1 MIELILQM
9 LQIDEFKGQ
18 SEAIDIA
25 KGKHKIQHTLKGIA
39 KQKKREKEWH
49 LRKR

>member
-9 LQIDEFKGQ
+9 LQLDEFKGQ

-25 KGKHKIQHTLKGIA
+25 KGKYKIQYSVKEIS
-39 KQKKREKEWH
+39 KQKKREKAWQ
-49 LRKR
+49 

>member
-9 LQIDEFKGQ
+9 LQLDEFKGQ

-25 KGKHKIQHTLKGIA
+25 KGKHKIQHTLKGLA
-39 KQKKREKEWH
+39 KQKKRKDAWQ
-49 LRKR
+49 

>member
-9 LQIDEFKGQ
+9 LQLDEFEGK
-18 SEAIDIA
+18 SKAIDIA

-39 KQKKREKEWH
+39 KQNKRSRSWQ
-49 LRKR
+49 